1 MNALVP
7 IELVTSRIFD
17 IRGQRVMIDSD
28 LAQLYGVT
36 TKALNQAVK
45 RNPERFPE
53 DFMFQLTATER
64 DELVTICDR
73 LSNLR
78 FSTVTPHAFT
88 ESGVTMLSSVLN
100 SERAALVNVQIVRAF
115 VRLRRLMGEH
125 DALRIAI
132 EGLERRT
139 TKNERD
145 IQIAL
150 GALQKLLNPPA
161 PPKPNRRIGFGPH

>member
-1 MNALVP
+1 MNALIP

-28 LAQLYGVT
+28 LALLYGVT

-53 DFMFQLTATER
+53 DFMFQLTAAER
-64 DELVTICDR
+64 DELVTVCDR
-73 LSNLR
+73 LARLR
-78 FSTVTPHAFT
+78 FATVTPHAFT
-88 ESGVTMLSSVLN
+88 ESGVAMLSSVLN
-100 SERAALVNVQIVRAF
+100 SQRAALVNVQIVRAF
-115 VRLRRLMGEH
+115 VRLRRLMADH

-139 TKNERD
+139 TKSERD

-150 GALQKLLNPPA
+150 GALQKLLTPPL
-161 PPKPNRRIGFGPH
+161 PPKPQRKIGFGPR